1 MEPKFN
7 NTLDEYQAKLIAWMV
22 YHVYKTYLNIYVK
35 TNLEELDA
43 KGAVIIVDYKMKI
56 LPISI

>member
-1 MEPKFN
+1 
-7 NTLDEYQAKLIAWMV
+7 MV

-56 LPISI
+56 LLTNI